1 MPLLTELPAG
11 SANKRYRH
19 GAAHSANLF
28 SVRRL
33 AVGADDTFAAGEVLL
48 SLDFGLH
55 LTHIVGDLEILLLLF
70 PLLAFSL
77 KDTRICLLT
86 KVVRVPREK
95 FTIKRAVNF
104 IYIIF
109 YKFIA

>member
-1 MPLLTELPAG
+1 MLTAG
-11 SANKRYRH
+11 K
-19 GAAHSANLF
+19 
-28 SVRRL
+28 
-33 AVGADDTFAAGEVLL
+33 VLL
-48 SLDFGLH
+48 SLNFSLH
-55 LTHIVGDLEILLLLF
+55 LSHIMGDLEILLLLF